1 MGRKETGACFNTM
14 KTMTQEKQ
22 RIAIAEW
29 CGWYRLHHD
38 TQTWAPKGWVYGK
51 DTYDKLKKTSE
62 LPNYPQD
69 LNACHE
75 MEKNLLPEQTSRYEN
90 LLALQ
95 VFKEDKDEY
104 WVNGIKHIN
113 AYCFHATASQRCE
126 ALYRTLWP
134 ERWV

>member
-1 MGRKETGACFNTM
+1 M
-14 KTMTQEKQ
+14 MTQDEQ

-29 CGWYRLHHD
+29 CGWTLED
-38 TQTWAPKGWVYGK
+38 TGNGKCWHKDGIQAEEAPPVYQ
-51 DTYDKLKKTSE
+51 
-62 LPNYPQD
+62 QD

-75 MEKNLLPEQTSRYEN
+75 AEKNLSPEQTSRYEN

-126 ALYRTLWP
+126 ALCRTLWP